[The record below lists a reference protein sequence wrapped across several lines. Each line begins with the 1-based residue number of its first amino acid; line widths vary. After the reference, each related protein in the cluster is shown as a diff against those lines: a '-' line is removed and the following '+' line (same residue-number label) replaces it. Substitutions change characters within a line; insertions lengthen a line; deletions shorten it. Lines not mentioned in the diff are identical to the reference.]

1 MRGNTRTRLASS
13 CFLMI
18 FALVILCSF
27 TLVQAATAP
36 VLQSIS
42 PDTARVGNYVS
53 LIGTDF
59 GAVQGSSYVSFGPF
73 PAASYVFWTD
83 TEVRCV
89 VPDIPGVPLPVTG
102 PVTVTTPGG
111 TSNAVSFTVLAP
123 NPTVTSIFPPTGL
136 SNSVVD
142 VTITGTGFQNGAS
155 VSIARTGP
163 QSGYGNWGVG
173 PVPSNV
179 VVVSATTITCRL
191 TLPGYSTIPFYVENT
206 MAGYSVTV
214 RNPDG
219 GSVTGASFLIFPN
232 PCGAGAIGPLIGFG
246 LVMGMLSFAGT
257 MRMRM
262 HHRQKG

>member
-1 MRGNTRTRLASS
+1 MRCNTRTRLISI
-13 CFLMI
+13 CFLMVL
-18 FALVILCSF
+18 ALVILCSF
-27 TLVQAATAP
+27 SMVLAATTP
-36 VLQSIS
+36 FIQSIS
-42 PDTARVGNYVS
+42 PDTARTGIYVS
-53 LIGTDF
+53 LVGTGF
-59 GAVQGSSYVSFGPF
+59 GAAQGSSYVSFGPF
-73 PAASYVFWTD
+73 PAVSYSNWTD

-123 NPTVTSIFPPTGL
+123 NPTVTSIFPPTGF

-155 VSIARTGP
+155 VSFPRFGP

-179 VVVSATTITCRL
+179 VVVSATAITCRL
-191 TLPGYSTIPFYVENT
+191 ALPGYSTIPTYVENT

-219 GSVTGASFLIFPN
+219 GSVTGSSFLIFPN

-246 LVMGMLSFAGT
+246 LVMGILSLAGT
-257 MRMRM
+257 VRVRKL
-262 HHRQKG
+262 QKKM

>member
-1 MRGNTRTRLASS
+1 MRGNTRTRSISL
-13 CFLMI
+13 CFLMV

-27 TLVQAATAP
+27 SMVQAATTP

-42 PDTARVGNYVS
+42 PNTARVGSYVS
-53 LIGTDF
+53 LLGTGF
-59 GAVQGSSYVSFGPF
+59 GAAQGSSYASFGPF
-73 PAASYVFWTD
+73 PATSYVFWTD

-142 VTITGTGFQNGAS
+142 VTITGTGFQSGAIVYFTRS
-155 VSIARTGP
+155 GP
-163 QSGYGNWGVG
+163 PPPYGSNVG

-179 VVVSATTITCRL
+179 VFVSPTTITCRL
-191 TLPGYSTIPFYVENT
+191 TLPGYSTIPIWVENT
-206 MAGYSVTV
+206 MAAYTVTV
-214 RNPDG
+214 KNPDG
-219 GSVTGASFLIFPN
+219 SAGAGASFLIFPN
-232 PCGAGAIGPLIGFG
+232 PCGAGAIGPMIGFG
-246 LVMGMLSFAGT
+246 LLMGMLSLAGT
-257 MRMRM
+257 MRVR
-262 HHRQKG
+262 RRRKQG